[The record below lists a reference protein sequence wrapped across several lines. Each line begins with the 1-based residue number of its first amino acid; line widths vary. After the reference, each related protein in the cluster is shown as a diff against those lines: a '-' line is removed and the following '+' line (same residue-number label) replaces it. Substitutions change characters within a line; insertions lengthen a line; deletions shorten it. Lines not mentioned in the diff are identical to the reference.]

1 MFSYCPNIKEIP
13 NFDVSSGTD
22 FNHMFAHSGDGSIV
36 LDLSK
41 WKNNN
46 YANLEYLV
54 QYANFK
60 EIKLPKEWKINE
72 MNHTFTNVTCE
83 SLDLS
88 EFDTSE
94 VTTMQ
99 YTFYNTDLKK
109 LILGDTS
116 KVRSL
121 RNAFGFSQ
129 ILESLN
135 AFDGSSLTDTSDA
148 FRYVD
153 MLEDFGGVNNIS
165 CNLQFEYCYKL
176 SYQSML
182 NILNGLAKVTN
193 SRTLKFDQ
201 FNVDMLSDDD
211 IAIATSKG
219 WSVSPAKSVT
229 NKITVTSLSEIP
241 STNIRLHPRVYDFSQ
256 FTGSWGDPSTL
267 TSNLPNPSYLRTAEI
282 SLKSTVD
289 ASYMFADNYVRY
301 VTLTDTENVRSMKG
315 MFYDAAFLDEVRM
328 LGDVSKVTDVTDMFT
343 KCSTSGTFL
352 YNPQYDYSKIINA
365 LPSGWV
371 AKPIE

>member
-1 MFSYCPNIKEIP
+1 
-13 NFDVSSGTD
+13 
-22 FNHMFAHSGDGSIV
+22 
-36 LDLSK
+36 
-41 WKNNN
+41 
-46 YANLEYLV
+46 
-54 QYANFK
+54 
-60 EIKLPKEWKINE
+60 
-72 MNHTFTNVTCE
+72 
-83 SLDLS
+83 
-88 EFDTSE
+88 
-94 VTTMQ
+94 
-99 YTFYNTDLKK
+99 
-109 LILGDTS
+109 
-116 KVRSL
+116 
-121 RNAFGFSQ
+121 
-129 ILESLN
+129 
-135 AFDGSSLTDTSDA
+135 
-148 FRYVD
+148 
-153 MLEDFGGVNNIS
+153 
-165 CNLQFEYCYKL
+165 
-176 SYQSML
+176 
-182 NILNGLAKVTN
+182 
-193 SRTLKFDQ
+193 
-201 FNVDMLSDDD
+201 MLSDDD

-241 STNIRLHPRVYDFSQ
+241 STNIRLHPRVYDLSQ

>member
-1 MFSYCPNIKEIP
+1 MFSNCPNLKEIP
-13 NFDVSSGTD
+13 DLDVSNGTD
-22 FNHMFAHSGDGSIV
+22 FNHMFAYSGDGSVV

-41 WKNNN
+41 WKNDN
-46 YANLEYLV
+46 YANVEYLV
-54 QYANFK
+54 QYAEFK
-60 EIKLPKEWKINE
+60 DIKLPKEWKINN
-72 MNHTFTNVTCE
+72 MNHTFTNVGVE

-99 YTFYNTDLKK
+99 YTFYNTGVKK
-109 LILGDTS
+109 LVLGNTS

-129 ILESLN
+129 KLKSLN
-135 AFDGSSLTDTSDA
+135 AFDGSSITDTSEA

-153 MLEDFGGVNNIS
+153 QLVDFGGVLNIS
-165 CNLQFEYCYKL
+165 CNLQFEYCYNL

-201 FNVDMLSDDD
+201 YNVDMLSDDD

-219 WSVSPAKSVT
+219 WNVSPTKSVA
-229 NKITVTSLSEIP
+229 NKVTVTSLSDIP
-241 STNIRLHPRVYDFSQ
+241 STIIRIHPRVYDCSQ
-256 FTGSWGDPSTL
+256 FTGSWGDSSKL
-267 TSNLPNPSYLRTAEI
+267 KSNIPNSSVKTAEI

-289 ASYMFADNYVRY
+289 ASYMFADTYVYY

-315 MFYDAAFLDEVRM
+315 MFYDAPFLKEVTM
-328 LGDVSKVTDVTDMFT
+328 LGDVSKVTDVTDMFAEG
-343 KCSTSGTFL
+343 SSSGTFY
-352 YNPQYDYSKIINA
+352 YNPQYNYSKIINA